1 MLTHITFF
9 FSCIDTYASI
19 LRRKPNKE
27 PQNMKNHEVLENFV
41 KEKLFSKIYNQGEE
55 DSLSKLQ
62 GNKANS
68 YTLLNLQ
75 NHGEVDS

>member
-1 MLTHITFF
+1 
-9 FSCIDTYASI
+9 
-19 LRRKPNKE
+19 
-27 PQNMKNHEVLENFV
+27 MKNHEVLENFV